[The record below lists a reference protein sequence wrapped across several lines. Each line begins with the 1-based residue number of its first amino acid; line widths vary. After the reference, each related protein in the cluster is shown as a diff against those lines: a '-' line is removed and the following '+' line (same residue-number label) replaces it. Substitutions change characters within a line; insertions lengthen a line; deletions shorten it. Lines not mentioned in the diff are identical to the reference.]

1 MADKPKITGLSFN
14 IYAIVGLLV
23 ILPISTALVTNL
35 GNANNT
41 DYQNIMNE
49 EDFIWNDPYLCDV
62 YNFDDYTY
70 IDWYDGGDNSTSQY
84 ESYYGLTNADYTKMD
99 ESVTYK
105 HTGGCNNFYYKYG
118 SDIFHGNGADNHEFL
133 ESQSFKFTNPA
144 WEGYIGYSGNDF
156 SFKIDNNLFRHID
169 QSQDISGFKF
179 TFIDNNLG
187 VACDNAFFRN
197 LTFDYEI
204 TLIDENNSLSK
215 FYTGFSDTQKNSYY
229 IDYDVYNQQNN
240 YCVEGLTLDYD
251 FSPLESIELNDYFN
265 NNWDELSALVRV
277 YNIQDE
283 FNLNYSVG
291 VSDLVFT
298 GTGSHQTLT
307 QVRFVDLTQTN
318 LIFSGGTFLIGVAL
332 FALALASTPYWNP
345 ITNALKPKG
354 GM

>member
-14 IYAIVGLLV
+14 VYAIIGLLV

-35 GNANNT
+35 GNSNNT
-41 DYQNIMNE
+41 EYENIMNE
-49 EDFIWNDPYLCDV
+49 EDFIFNDPYLCAVD
-62 YNFDDYTY
+62 NFDDYTY
-70 IDWYDGGDNSTSQY
+70 IDWYDGGDNSTFQY
-84 ESYYGLTNADYTKMD
+84 ESYYGSTNADYSKMD
-99 ESVTYK
+99 EQVIYR
-105 HTGGCNNFYYKYG
+105 HTAGCNNFYYKYG
-118 SDIFHGNGADNHEFL
+118 SDIFHANGNDNHAFL
-133 ESQSFKFTNPA
+133 DSQSFQFTNPS
-144 WEGYIGYSGNDF
+144 WQGYIGYSGNDF
-156 SFKIDNNLFRHID
+156 SFQIDNNLFRHID
-169 QSQDISGFKF
+169 QSKDISGFKF

-187 VACDNAFFRN
+187 VACDNPFFRN

-215 FYTGFSDTQKNSYY
+215 FYTGFSDTQQNSYY
-229 IDYDVYNQQNN
+229 IDYDVYNQQSN

-265 NNWDELSALVRV
+265 NNWNELSAIVRV

-298 GTGSHQTLT
+298 GTGSHQTST
-307 QVRFVDLTQTN
+307 QVRYVDLTQTN
-318 LIFSGGTFLIGVAL
+318 LIFSGGTLLIGIAL

-345 ITNALKPKG
+345 VTNALKPKG